1 MESMI
6 GYASPTARSVGQFW
20 FSSTTRMFGFF
31 GNFRRRCAPGIRC
44 VSYPPLQAV
53 EGARVAFRDRP

>member
-6 GYASPTARSVGQFW
+6 DYASPMARSVAQFW

-31 GNFRRRCAPGIRC
+31 GNFRHRCAPGIRF
-44 VSYPPLQAV
+44 V
-53 EGARVAFRDRP
+53 

>member
-6 GYASPTARSVGQFW
+6 DYASLMARSVAQFW

-31 GNFRRRCAPGIRC
+31 GNFRRPCAPEIRC
-44 VSYPPLQAV
+44 V
-53 EGARVAFRDRP
+53 